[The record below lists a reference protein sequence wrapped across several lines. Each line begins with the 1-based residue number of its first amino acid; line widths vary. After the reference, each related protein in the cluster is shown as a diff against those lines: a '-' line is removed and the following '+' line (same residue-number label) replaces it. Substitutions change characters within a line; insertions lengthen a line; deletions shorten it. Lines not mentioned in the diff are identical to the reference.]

1 MIPTPSQEKHDF
13 MKLTP
18 PALAL
23 TALAVLALSGCA
35 SKEDTASSTPPPTPA
50 ASSPAMAPDSQG
62 PPPAPAAPAA
72 PAGDVSAVP
81 STTKID
87 GKSVTLKTLPSG
99 VKYYDMKVGT
109 GVSPKNGQTVSVQ
122 YTGTLL
128 DGTKFDSS
136 YDHGGQPIDFP
147 IGVGRVIKGWDEGV
161 PSMKVGGKRRLVI
174 PGDLA
179 YGANSPTP
187 TIPPNATLIF
197 DIELVG
203 VK

>member
-1 MIPTPSQEKHDF
+1 

-18 PALAL
+18 PALTL
-23 TALAVLALSGCA
+23 TALALLALSGCA
-35 SKEDTASSTPPPTPA
+35 PKEDSASSAPPPAPA
-50 ASSPAMAPDSQG
+50 PSSPAMAPDAQG
-62 PPPAPAAPAA
+62 PTPVPATQTPAA

-81 STTKID
+81 TTTKID
-87 GKSVTLKTLPSG
+87 GKTVTLKTLPSG

-109 GVSPKNGQTVSVQ
+109 GANPKIGQTVSVQ

-147 IGVGRVIKGWDEGV
+147 IGVGSVIKGWDEGV

-179 YGANSPTP
+179 YGANPP
-187 TIPPNATLIF
+187 PGAPIPPNATLIF

>member
-1 MIPTPSQEKHDF
+1 MI
-13 MKLTP
+13 KLTL
-18 PALAL
+18 PALTL
-23 TALAVLALSGCA
+23 TALALLALAGC
-35 SKEDTASSTPPPTPA
+35 SPKEDSASSVPPPTAP
-50 ASSPAMAPDSQG
+50 ASSPAMTPDAQG
-62 PPPAPAAPAA
+62 PPPAAPTAAPAA
-72 PAGDVSAVP
+72 DVSAVP

-87 GKSVTLKTLPSG
+87 GKTVTLKTLPSG

-109 GVSPKNGQTVSVQ
+109 GANPKIGQTVSVQ

-161 PSMKVGGKRRLVI
+161 PSMKIGGKRRLVI
-174 PGDLA
+174 PSDLA
-179 YGANSPTP
+179 YGANPPTP
-187 TIPPNATLIF
+187 TIPPNATLVF

>member
-1 MIPTPSQEKHDF
+1 
-13 MKLTP
+13 MKFTP
-18 PALAL
+18 PALTA
-23 TALAVLALSGCA
+23 TALALLALSGCTP
-35 SKEDTASSTPPPTPA
+35 KEDSASPTPA
-50 ASSPAMAPDSQG
+50 ASAPATSPAMAPDAQG
-62 PPPAPAAPAA
+62 PPPAPATPAA
-72 PAGDVSAVP
+72 SAANVSAVP
-81 STTKID
+81 TTTKID
-87 GKSVTLKTLPSG
+87 GKTVTLKTLPSG

-109 GVSPKNGQTVSVQ
+109 GVSPKIGQTVSVQ

-128 DGTKFDSS
+128 NGTKFDSS

-147 IGVGRVIKGWDEGV
+147 IGVGRVIKGWDDGV

-179 YGANSPTP
+179 YGPNPPPGAP
-187 TIPPNATLIF
+187 IPPNATLIF

>member
-1 MIPTPSQEKHDF
+1 
-13 MKLTP
+13 MKFTS

-23 TALAVLALSGCA
+23 TALALLAVSGCA
-35 SKEDTASSTPPPTPA
+35 SKEDSASSTPPPTT
-50 ASSPAMAPDSQG
+50 SSPALAPDAQG
-62 PPPAPAAPAA
+62 PTPAPAAPAA
-72 PAGDVSAVP
+72 DVSSVP
-81 STTKID
+81 TTTKID
-87 GKSVTLKTLPSG
+87 GKDVTLKTLPSG

-109 GVSPKNGQTVSVQ
+109 GVSPKIGQTVSVQ

-147 IGVGRVIKGWDEGV
+147 IGVGSVIKGWDEGV

-174 PGDLA
+174 PGALA

-187 TIPPNATLIF
+187 AIPPNATLVF